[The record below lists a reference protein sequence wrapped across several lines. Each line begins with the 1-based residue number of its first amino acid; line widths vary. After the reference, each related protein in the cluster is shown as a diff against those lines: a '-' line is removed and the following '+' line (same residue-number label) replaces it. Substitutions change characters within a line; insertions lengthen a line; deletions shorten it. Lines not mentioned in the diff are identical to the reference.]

1 MNRRRCFPPHPGH
14 ARMQRRERGW
24 DLSESG
30 HRPVEPLDG
39 MYPDAHTRTG
49 TRTGESALEEHS
61 NHESIRI

>member
-1 MNRRRCFPPHPGH
+1 
-14 ARMQRRERGW
+14 MQRRERGR

-30 HRPVEPLDG
+30 HRPVEPWDG

-61 NHESIRI
+61 NDESIRI